1 MFYIFSKKTFAKTD
15 GANVVLING
24 QDQTSG
30 FSGTQ
35 APPADGRIYTSH
47 MLSIDPGDNTTGT
60 ITVTATTTGRTT
72 AEPVYESDG
81 TTPLVIDLANSPR
94 SFPVGGSDATTSL
107 VSVTLTNATLNGT
120 TTVTATVASGD

>member
-24 QDQTSG
+24 QDQTVG
-30 FSGTQ
+30 FSGNQ
-35 APPADGRIYTSH
+35 SPPVDGRVYISH

-81 TTPLVIDLANSPR
+81 TTPLVINLANSPR
-94 SFPVGGSDATTSL
+94 SFPIGGGDSQTSL

-120 TTVTATVASGD
+120 TTVTATISSGD

>member
-24 QDQTSG
+24 QDQTVG
-30 FSGTQ
+30 FSGNQ
-35 APPADGRIYTSH
+35 SPPVDGRVYISH

-81 TTPLVIDLANSPR
+81 TTPLVINLANSPR
-94 SFPVGGSDATTSL
+94 SFPLVGRASL
-107 VSVTLTNATLNGT
+107 VSITLTNATLNGT
-120 TTVTATVASGD
+120 TTVTATISSGD